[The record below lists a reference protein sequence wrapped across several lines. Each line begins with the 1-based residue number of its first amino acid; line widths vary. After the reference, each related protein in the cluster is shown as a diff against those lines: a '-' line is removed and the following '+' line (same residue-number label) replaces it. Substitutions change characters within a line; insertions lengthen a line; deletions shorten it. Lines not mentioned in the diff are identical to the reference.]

1 VQRTLSE
8 PDSGFS
14 LVELMVAIT
23 LTLLI
28 LSGVISLFRQGIHTS
43 AMTTQLTEM
52 QQNARVA
59 LNLMAQDLS
68 IAGTGFPLGGIQL
81 PTGSGAQH
89 PRYGCDTSGQC
100 NVIQSAQDDWL
111 YGITPGDGL
120 GPTINGAATD
130 VVTLVYRD
138 PDLPLDRNVLVSI
151 ATAGDSIQ
159 VNAGDVSLM
168 SDTAH
173 GVKNGDVLVLC
184 NANGC
189 AAGTVTSVSSAT
201 INFAPNDPLKF
212 NQAGAASGNIASIA
226 NSGSPATYPPTSA
239 YRVLITRYYV
249 DSATNRLMRQVN
261 ALPSVP
267 VAENVEDL
275 QITYDTFD
283 DATLTATANLSSL
296 PNTYGVLNQIRKIN
310 VTVSVQAASQDTF
323 KAKHERFSLKTSVS
337 ARNLAFRDRYS

>member
-1 VQRTLSE
+1 MKRISAE
-8 PDSGFS
+8 PGSGFS
-14 LVELMVAIT
+14 LVELMIAVT

-28 LSGVISLFRQGIHTS
+28 LSGVISLFRQGMYTS
-43 AMTTQLTEM
+43 DMTGQRTEM

-81 PTGSGAQH
+81 PTGAGSQRPG
-89 PRYGCDTSGQC
+89 YGCDINGQC
-100 NVIQSAQDDWL
+100 NVAQNAQDDWL

-138 PDLPLDRNVLVSI
+138 PNLPLDRNILADI
-151 ATAGDSIQ
+151 PTAGDSIQ
-159 VNAGDVSLM
+159 IDASDVPLI
-168 SDTAH
+168 SDAAH

-189 AAGTVTSVSSAT
+189 AAAAVTSVSSAT

-212 NQAGAASGNIASIA
+212 NQPGVGSGTIASIA
-226 NSGSPATYPPTSA
+226 NPGTPVTYPPTSA
-239 YRVLITRYYV
+239 YRVLITRYYI
-249 DSATNRLMRQVN
+249 DATTNRLMREVN
-261 ALPSVP
+261 ALPAVP
-267 VAENVEDL
+267 VAENVENL
-275 QITYDTFD
+275 QISYDTFD
-283 DATLTATANLSSL
+283 DATLVATANLSSL
-296 PNTYGVLNQIRKIN
+296 PSTYGILNQIRKVNI
-310 VTVSVQAASQDTF
+310 TVSVRAPAQDLF
-323 KAKHERFSLKTSVS
+323 KAKYERFSLKTSVS

>member
-1 VQRTLSE
+1 
-8 PDSGFS
+8 
-14 LVELMVAIT
+14 MVAVT

-28 LSGVISLFRQGIHTS
+28 LSGVISLFRQGIHS
-43 AMTTQLTEM
+43 SGMTTQRTEM

-81 PTGSGAQH
+81 PTGTGSQD
-89 PRYGCDTSGQC
+89 PRYGCDINSQC
-100 NVIQSAQDDWL
+100 NATQNAQDDWL

-138 PDLPLDRNVLVSI
+138 PNLPLDRNVLASI
-151 ATAGDSIQ
+151 ADAGDSVQ
-159 VNAGDVSLM
+159 VNAADVSLI

-184 NANGC
+184 NAHGC
-189 AAGTVTSVSSAT
+189 AAGAVTSVSSAT
-201 INFAPNDPLKF
+201 LSFADNDPLRF
-212 NQAGAASGNIASIA
+212 NQTGAASGKIASIA
-226 NSGSPATYPPTSA
+226 NSGSPVTYPPTSA
-239 YRVLITRYYV
+239 YRVLVARYYI
-249 DSATNRLMRQVN
+249 DSTTNRLMRQVN
-261 ALPSVP
+261 ALPAVP
-267 VAENVEDL
+267 VAENVENL

-310 VTVSVQAASQDTF
+310 VTVSVRAPSPDTF
-323 KAKHERFSLKTSVS
+323 KAKYERFSLKTSVS

>member
-1 VQRTLSE
+1 VKRILSQ
-8 PDSGFS
+8 SSRGFS
-14 LVELMVAIT
+14 LVELMVAVT

-43 AMTTQLTEM
+43 GMTTQRTEM

-68 IAGTGFPLGGIQL
+68 VAGTGFPLGGIQL
-81 PTGSGAQH
+81 PAGTGSQN
-89 PRYGCDTSGQC
+89 PRYGCDINSQC
-100 NVIQSAQDDWL
+100 NVAQNATDNWL

-120 GPTINGAATD
+120 GPTINGVATD

-138 PDLPLDRNVLVSI
+138 PNLPLDHNVLASV

-159 VNAGDVSLM
+159 VNAGDVSLI
-168 SDTAH
+168 SDAAH

-184 NANGC
+184 NAHGC
-189 AAGTVTSVSSAT
+189 AAGAVTSISSAT
-201 INFAPNDPLKF
+201 INFAANDPLKF
-212 NQAGAASGNIASIA
+212 NQTGAASGKIASIA
-226 NSGSPATYPPTSA
+226 NSGSPVTYPPTSA
-239 YRVLITRYYV
+239 YRVLITRYYI
-249 DSATNRLMRQVN
+249 DSATSRLMRQVN
-261 ALPSVP
+261 ALPTVA
-267 VAENVEDL
+267 VAENVENL

-296 PNTYGVLNQIRKIN
+296 PGTYGVLNQIRKIN
-310 VTVSVQAASQDTF
+310 VTVSVRAPLQDTF
-323 KAKHERFSLKTSVS
+323 KAKYERFSLKTSVS

>member
-1 VQRTLSE
+1 VKRILSQQGN
-8 PDSGFS
+8 GFS
-14 LVELMVAIT
+14 LVELMVAMT

-43 AMTTQLTEM
+43 GMTTQRTEM

-68 IAGTGFPLGGIQL
+68 VAGTGFPLGGIQL
-81 PTGSGAQH
+81 PTGTGSQD
-89 PRYGCDTSGQC
+89 PRYGCDINSQC
-100 NVIQSAQDDWL
+100 NATQNAQDDWL

-138 PDLPLDRNVLVSI
+138 PNLPLDRNILVSI
-151 ATAGDSIQ
+151 ADAGDSIQ
-159 VNAGDVSLM
+159 VNAGDVSLI
-168 SDTAH
+168 SDVAH

-184 NANGC
+184 NAHGC

-201 INFAPNDPLKF
+201 INFAANDPLKF
-212 NQAGAASGNIASIA
+212 NQTGAASGKIASIA
-226 NSGSPATYPPTSA
+226 NSGSPVTYPPTSA
-239 YRVLITRYYV
+239 YRVLITRYYI
-249 DSATNRLMRQVN
+249 DSATNRLMREVN
-261 ALPSVP
+261 ALPAVP
-267 VAENVEDL
+267 VAENVENL

-296 PNTYGVLNQIRKIN
+296 PSTYGVLNQIRKIN
-310 VTVSVQAASQDTF
+310 ITVSVRAPLQDTF
-323 KAKHERFSLKTSVS
+323 KAKYERFSLKTSVS